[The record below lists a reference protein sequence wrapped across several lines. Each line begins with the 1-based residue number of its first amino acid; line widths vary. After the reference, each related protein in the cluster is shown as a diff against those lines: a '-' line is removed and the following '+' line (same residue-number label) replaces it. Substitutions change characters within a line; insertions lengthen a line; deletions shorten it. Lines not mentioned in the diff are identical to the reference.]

1 MSAADRLDAYRHIVS
16 RRPDD
21 GHHRGSTVTQA
32 GAPDRHE
39 RWRILAAAFL
49 AYSMSDQDE
58 GRSTSG

>member
-1 MSAADRLDAYRHIVS
+1 MPDTDRLDAYRQIVS

-39 RWRILAAAFL
+39 QWRALAAAFV
-49 AYSMSDQDE
+49 AHAMSEQDE
-58 GRSTSG
+58 GRYTSP